1 MPKQDKYFFN
11 CIILSGTVIRFV
23 FKSQGTS
30 TKKYTRIFPY
40 KAVQDQYKMV
50 CLLIFYSLTYILYH
64 VCRNRINYCKASN
77 KTLLNTTD
85 AVNKKLFT
93 SHLSSRN
100 TFLMTVTINIITN
113 ATSCTTCVFM
123 FIRMP

>member
-1 MPKQDKYFFN
+1 M
-11 CIILSGTVIRFV
+11 SS
-23 FKSQGTS
+23 SQGTS

-50 CLLIFYSLTYILYH
+50 CLLIFYSLMYILYH

-113 ATSCTTCVFM
+113 VQHVSSCLYERLNLPLTALAVQCQSYKTT
-123 FIRMP
+123 ISI

>member
-1 MPKQDKYFFN
+1 MFVEIALNIAK
-11 CIILSGTVIRFV
+11 LVI
-23 FKSQGTS
+23 
-30 TKKYTRIFPY
+30 
-40 KAVQDQYKMV
+40 
-50 CLLIFYSLTYILYH
+50 
-64 VCRNRINYCKASN
+64 

-113 ATSCTTCVFM
+113 ATSCTTCLFM